1 MSNIVSRNQGK
12 ALYNTICLDLT
23 QHFHNSLIERTENSK
38 GCSNDQEDSL
48 LVSRPVALALS
59 DVKAFECRH
68 HRCPVL
74 VCVLF
79 SQDESHIDVVDATS
93 HHDVRENLDDAPQA
107 IEVCRAVQ
115 DEEAAAP
122 CQRDWQ
128 ATQICLDIVLVD
140 AEFVKPHARLT
151 LMLGP
156 KAPPPLLQGFPL
168 RSRVVVPGVRDERI
182 AMTELG
188 GLCQSVK
195 AWIRGIVLHI
205 LESQLGDVDTAE
217 ALPSLLQRLLGFR
230 PADEACD
237 GGCGACGPSHLHPA
251 PQPGSHAL
259 QGLRPQHQV
268 DHRKVRRQLCEPV

>member
-1 MSNIVSRNQGK
+1 MPLASGIVRGAFHRRRDICASQGLSPAVMVIWANTGLSVWIRPRAAATTSLNAVSIPK
-12 ALYNTICLDLT
+12 AVSMN
-23 QHFHNSLIERTENSK
+23 K
-38 GCSNDQEDSL
+38 GL
-48 LVSRPVALALS
+48 FVSWVVALAIG
-59 DVKAFECRH
+59 DVKTFERDEN
-68 HRCPVL
+68 RFLVL
-74 VCVLF
+74 LCMLL
-79 SQDESHIDVVDATS
+79 SQHKSHIDVFDAAS

-217 ALPSLLQRLLGFR
+217 ALPSLLQ
-230 PADEACD
+230 
-237 GGCGACGPSHLHPA
+237 S
-251 PQPGSHAL
+251 
-259 QGLRPQHQV
+259 
-268 DHRKVRRQLCEPV
+268 KVRRQLCEPV